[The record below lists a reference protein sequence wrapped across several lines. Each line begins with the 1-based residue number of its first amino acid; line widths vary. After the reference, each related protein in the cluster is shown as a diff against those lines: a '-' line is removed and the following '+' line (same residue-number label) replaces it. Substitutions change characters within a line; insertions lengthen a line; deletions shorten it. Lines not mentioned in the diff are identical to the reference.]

1 MSIDFI
7 LNKISASTIYLM
19 HQRNIVSIPAI
30 ISIGMFMAGCE
41 KNTEPTPEFS
51 LHSLEKG
58 AIVFNS
64 TYPSPRNEWVLF
76 HLRVHGSGIDE
87 LLKPLDGPEE
97 LRDGQFI
104 FNLTIENQGLQDVH
118 YYFPANHTPYLVGTF
133 DGSLEKPIFSEKY
146 TQPQLLKKG
155 DSQTI
160 TFEGNWRFLQRG
172 PLSTKRGTN
181 GALVFIVNVEGTSYP
196 VIAPVNINSPSLST
210 FLKSGNTIHEPQ
222 QKR

>member
-1 MSIDFI
+1 MSIDLIFNI
-7 LNKISASTIYLM
+7 ISASTINFM

-172 PLSTKRGTN
+172 PFSTKRGTN
-181 GALVFIVNVEGTSYP
+181 GALVFIVNVEGASYP

>member
-1 MSIDFI
+1 
-7 LNKISASTIYLM
+7 M

-172 PLSTKRGTN
+172 PFSTKRGTN
-181 GALVFIVNVEGTSYP
+181 GALVFIVNVEGASYP